1 MSTSVNAA
9 YGQKGK
15 KFSHVSKLW
24 AESGQMEK
32 GVYKGVFSYIFKR
45 LISSLH
51 FPFCHDSTC
60 SLLTE
65 DDMTRPWHNTILSE
79 VYRVTKQDWTPE
91 IDLFWMLFVR
101 CLSNIRK
108 TSPEQ
113 HTDKFHFRSLM
124 PNRHSM
130 YTFGWQSRNEWMESR
145 PQLFSGHWTVSLL
158 DFTAHCQKH
167 NLRELRRRAKVFW
180 GNWSMAENSVS
191 FDGRWSELSGGI

>member
-45 LISSLH
+45 LMSSLH

-65 DDMTRPWHNTILSE
+65 DGMTRPRLNFYLDLTEYSVNDSRW
-79 VYRVTKQDWTPE
+79 RVTLYNQLKLIGCPYNMSLD
-91 IDLFWMLFVR
+91 
-101 CLSNIRK
+101 
-108 TSPEQ
+108 
-113 HTDKFHFRSLM
+113 RS
-124 PNRHSM
+124 
-130 YTFGWQSRNEWMESR
+130 
-145 PQLFSGHWTVSLL
+145 
-158 DFTAHCQKH
+158 
-167 NLRELRRRAKVFW
+167 AKILI
-180 GNWSMAENSVS
+180 M
-191 FDGRWSELSGGI
+191 